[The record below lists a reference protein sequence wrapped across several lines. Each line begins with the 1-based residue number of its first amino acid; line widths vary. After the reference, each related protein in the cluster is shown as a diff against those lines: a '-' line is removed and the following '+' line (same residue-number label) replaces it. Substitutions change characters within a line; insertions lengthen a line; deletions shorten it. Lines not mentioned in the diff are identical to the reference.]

1 MRSDYVDRIGIAVWV
16 VTVTLAASAFVS
28 LPGRGADVLL
38 GGRTLALP
46 VTASAAFPVLLAL
59 LAGAGTEAVVRAHPL
74 AHTGRLRLTMRFWAL
89 PIALTLIA
97 ALVQPLATSI
107 LYWAVGVLGFA
118 LLLGA
123 VMLALVYSL
132 DPQGVGYRRARAL
145 LNLTCYAIALMLF
158 LLIPPEWQPW
168 ARSLTLG
175 GVTLLLALEL
185 LRGTQLG
192 GRQVSLYAAVVAL
205 VVAEVSAAL
214 SLTGLS
220 ALSSGLL
227 LLLLFYLL
235 VGLAWQS
242 LLRRLNRRVV
252 LEFAAVGLAGLA
264 LVLLFAP

>member
-1 MRSDYVDRIGIAVWV
+1 MDRIGIAVWV

-28 LPGRGADVLL
+28 LPSRGAAILV

-46 VTASAAFPVLLAL
+46 VAASTAFPVLLAL

-74 AHTGRLRLTMRFWAL
+74 ARTGRLRLTMRFWAL
-89 PIALTLIA
+89 PVALTLIA
-97 ALVQPLATSI
+97 AVVQPLASSV

-118 LLLGA
+118 LLLGT
-123 VMLALVYSL
+123 VMFALVYSL
-132 DPQGVGYRRARAL
+132 DPQGVGYRRARTL
-145 LNLTCYAIALMLF
+145 LNLTCYAIALALF
-158 LLIPPEWQPW
+158 LLIPPEWEAP
-168 ARSLTLG
+168 ARSLILG
-175 GVTLLLALEL
+175 GVTLLLTLEL

-192 GRQVSLYAAVVAL
+192 GQKVGLYASVVAL
-205 VVAEVSAAL
+205 VVTEVTAAL

-220 ALSSGLL
+220 TLSSGLL

-235 VGLAWQS
+235 VGMAWQS

-252 LEFAAVGLAGLA
+252 LEFAAVGLAGLI